1 MAAMKVMVE
10 EAPVPGSAPESPR
23 SVLALPFG
31 FAILLAVFGALP
43 QARTSSRFA
52 WSFWGVALVLL
63 GWNAALWIAATA
75 KKRTL
80 SARFVIR
87 RPHWLQPIVQLSV
100 YVYWGWHWR
109 LVADSAWMIAAQL
122 VFAYA
127 FDMLLAWS
135 LGDDY
140 ELGFGPFPII
150 LSVNLFM
157 WFKPDW
163 FVFQFVMIASGFAAK
178 RLLRWNKEGH
188 RGHIFNP
195 SSLPLFLVS
204 IALLATGRTDITSG
218 NDIANTLA
226 LPDHIFEFLFLVS
239 LPGQFLFGVAA
250 MTMPAVL
257 VAWVLS
263 HAYFLGTGVYYFV
276 GPIPTAAFLGM
287 LLLFTDPSTAPRSEL
302 GRVIYGALYGLSV
315 FVLYGLLD
323 LFGLPLFYDKLL
335 FVPFLNLGVRAIDRL
350 AASPKLV
357 RFDPARW
364 GPHLVGRKRHL
375 AMMAIWAV
383 TFAGIFAA
391 HGVGK
396 KHPASLLPYWI
407 DACAKNL
414 RNGCTKM
421 EIVEGTLCDKGSAWA
436 CNEHGILQMQPGTSA
451 ASQADAINSF
461 KRACERGF
469 KPGCANVELAA
480 SGPSALQ
487 RDRPPPEDYQHLI
500 DNTMLPKRRTGMQE
514 LHWACEQGWKTACED
529 VQTYSAT
536 DPASAPGTTA
546 ALPDAELRSL
556 TSSCGAGVVLS
567 CQRLGL
573 RYRSGTGV
581 PRDPRRAMACELG
594 LADICTGT
602 MRP

>member
-1 MAAMKVMVE
+1 MKAALE
-10 EAPVPGSAPESPR
+10 EVTSSGSAPESPR
-23 SVLALPFG
+23 LVLALPFG

-43 QARTSSRFA
+43 QARVSSRLA
-52 WSFWGVALVLL
+52 WSFWGVALALL

-80 SARFVIR
+80 SARLVIR

-100 YVYWGWHWR
+100 YAYWGWHWR
-109 LVADSAWMIAAQL
+109 LVYDSAWMIASQL
-122 VFAYA
+122 VFAYS
-127 FDMLLAWS
+127 FDMLLAWT
-135 LGDDY
+135 LGDEY
-140 ELGFGPFPII
+140 ELGFGPLPII

-178 RLLRWNKEGH
+178 RLIRWNTAGH

-204 IALLATGRTDITSG
+204 IALLVTGQTDITWG
-218 NDIANTLA
+218 NDIANTLSV
-226 LPDHIFEFLFLVS
+226 PDHIFEFLFLVS

-250 MTMPAVL
+250 MTMPAVF

-323 LFGLPLFYDKLL
+323 VFGLPLFYDKLL

-350 AASPKLV
+350 AASPTLV

-383 TFAGIFAA
+383 TFVGLFAMR
-391 HGVGK
+391 GVGK
-396 KHPASLLPYWI
+396 QHPASLLPFWQ
-407 DACAKNL
+407 DACAKDL
-414 RNGCTKM
+414 RNGCKTM
-421 EIVEGTLCDKGSAWA
+421 ESVEERLCDKGSGWA
-436 CNEHGILQMQPGTSA
+436 CNERAIRWMQPGSSA
-451 ASQADAINSF
+451 ASQADAMMSF
-461 KRACERGF
+461 KSACEHGF
-469 KPGCANVELAA
+469 KPGCANLEFAA
-480 SGPSALQ
+480 IGPSALQ
-487 RDRPPPEDYQHLI
+487 RDRPPPEDYQYLI
-500 DNTMLPKRRTGMQE
+500 DNTMLPKQRTGMQE
-514 LHWACEQGWKTACED
+514 LQWACEQGWKTACED
-529 VQTYSAT
+529 LQTYSAMNAAT
-536 DPASAPGTTA
+536 ASGATA
-546 ALPDAELRSL
+546 APADAELQSL
-556 TSSCGAGVVLS
+556 TSTCGAGVVLS

-573 RYRSGTGV
+573 RYRNGTGV
-581 PRDPRRAMACELG
+581 PRDSRRAMACELG

-602 MRP
+602 MKP